1 MFASFVRS
9 SLVRTSL
16 ALALSAGTIATVT
29 TPTFAQ
35 QTGQQTGQQAAK
47 QQAGAAVDLPIRK
60 ITLYRSGVASFER
73 SGSVTGDGIASLR
86 FRTEQVNDI
95 LKSLVVLDLSGGSID
110 GVNYA
115 SQEPL
120 AKRLSSFGIDISDSP
135 TLQQILARLRGSRL
149 IVQTADKTVTGTI
162 LGGETRPEAVGDA
175 TQLVNVPYI
184 SLITEQGI
192 VAVNLNTARGIKLED
207 EKLNA
212 ELMKAL
218 AAVAEYREDR
228 TKTVDIRFSGVGT
241 RNVQTTYVHEAP
253 VWKTSYRLVLPD
265 AKEDAKQDKPLMQ
278 GWAIVENTTDNDWND
293 VELSLVSG
301 RPASFQMNLYDPIFT
316 TRPLIAVPVPQT
328 LIGQVYDEAS
338 ETEFV
343 RRVAAGEDGR
353 ALAKLAPQ
361 MMFDRAPGAPAAG
374 KPASAMRG
382 TGGQSP
388 FTESDE
394 VTADSSAGF
403 GSSLNMY
410 AAASNIASAAAGLQT
425 GEVFFF
431 RLSRPVTIKRQRSAM
446 LPIVSQTIEGRRVSI
461 IGVNDAGP
469 NPMRG
474 VQMTNDT
481 GLQLIAGPVSIF
493 DGDAYAGDAQMGDT
507 SKGDKRLLSYSVDQ
521 DVLFTR
527 ENSVD
532 QRVTRMRIVNGLLE
546 SSVVWRDTTKISID
560 NKDEDNNRTIIAEIP
575 KVPGAELK
583 DGVKPVETNANLYR
597 FEVSVSSKSKA
608 DLTATQERVESSSAY
623 LMNYSIEQLMYYRTS
638 GAKLSDAVL
647 SAFRKAQELQVAINT
662 ATESV
667 TQLDTQRNEITRDQD
682 RIRQNMSSI
691 DRNSDYYNRL
701 LKKLNDQ
708 ETQVEQ
714 LDAQLR
720 TARAAVQTAEAALN
734 DYLANLNVE

>member
-9 SLVRTSL
+9 SLLRTSL
-16 ALALSAGTIATVT
+16 ALALSAGTLTTVT
-29 TPTFAQ
+29 APAFAQ
-35 QTGQQTGQQAAK
+35 AATN
-47 QQAGAAVDLPIRK
+47 AAPAPVDLPIRK

-73 SGSVTGDGIASLR
+73 AGSVTGDGVASLR
-86 FRTEQVNDI
+86 FRTDQVNDI

-135 TLQQILARLRGSRL
+135 TLQQILSRLRGSRL
-149 IVQTADKTVTGTI
+149 TVQTADKTVSGTI
-162 LGGETRPEAVGDA
+162 LGGETRPEAVGEA
-175 TQLVNVPYI
+175 TQLVNVPYVT
-184 SLITEQGI
+184 LITEQGI

-278 GWAIVENTTDNDWND
+278 GWAIVENTTDNDWNN

-316 TRPLIAVPVPQT
+316 TRPMIAVPVPQT
-328 LIGQVYDEAS
+328 LVGQVYDDAS
-338 ETEFV
+338 ETEFG
-343 RRVAAGEDGR
+343 RRVAEGQEEPAMRKASRLRAEAKPAAPMVAGR
-353 ALAKLAPQ
+353 AGAGTAGQ
-361 MMFDRAPGAPAAG
+361 SSEGMSTDFMMFD
-374 KPASAMRG
+374 SM
-382 TGGQSP
+382 TGSQS
-388 FTESDE
+388 
-394 VTADSSAGF
+394 G
-403 GSSLNMY
+403 GLNMY
-410 AAASNIASAAAGLQT
+410 AAVANIASAAAGVQT

-431 RLSRPVTIKRQRSAM
+431 RLSRPVTIERQRSAM

-461 IGVNDAGP
+461 IGANDVGP

-474 VQMTNDT
+474 AQMTNDT

-493 DGDAYAGDAQMGDT
+493 DGDSYAGDAQMGDT

-527 ENSVD
+527 ENAVA
-532 QRVTRMRIVNGLLE
+532 QQVTRMRIVNGLLE
-546 SSVVWRDTTKISID
+546 SSVVWRDTTKITID
-560 NKDEDNNRTIIAEIP
+560 NKDEDNDRTIIAEIP

-583 DGVKPVETNANLYR
+583 DGAKPVETSASLYR
-597 FEVSVSSKSKA
+597 FEVELAPKSKTE
-608 DLTATQERVESSSAY
+608 LSATQERIESSSAY
-623 LMNYSIEQLMYYRTS
+623 LMNYSIDQLMYYRTS
-638 GAKLSDAVL
+638 GTKLSDAVL
-647 SAFRKAQELQVAINT
+647 NAFRKAQELQAAINT
-662 ATESV
+662 ANQTVTE
-667 TQLDTQRNEITRDQD
+667 LDTQRNEITRDQD
-682 RIRQNMSSI
+682 RIRQNMGSI

-701 LKKLNDQ
+701 LKKLSDQ

-714 LDAQLR
+714 IDAQLR
-720 TARAAVQTAEAALN
+720 AARANAQKAEEALN
-734 DYLANLNVE
+734 TYLSNLNVE

>member
-1 MFASFVRS
+1 MFASFARS

-16 ALALSAGTIATVT
+16 ALALSAGTLASVT
-29 TPTFAQ
+29 IPSDAYAQSTP
-35 QTGQQTGQQAAK
+35 QAA
-47 QQAGAAVDLPIRK
+47 AGPVDLPIRK

-73 SGSVTGDGIASLR
+73 AGSVTGDGVASLR

-149 IVQTADKTVTGTI
+149 AVQTADKTVTGTI

-175 TQLVNVPYI
+175 TQLVNVPYVT
-184 SLITEQGI
+184 LITEQGI

-207 EKLNA
+207 DKLNA

-278 GWAIVENTTDNDWND
+278 GWAIVENTTDNDWNN

-316 TRPLIAVPVPQT
+316 TRPMVAVPVPQT
-328 LIGQVYDEAS
+328 LVGQVYDEAS
-338 ETEFV
+338 ETEFG
-343 RRVAAGEDGR
+343 RRVAVGAAPDARAMRLKSAKPAAPSAQMPGGPRGEAA
-353 ALAKLAPQ
+353 ALAETDFAANV
-361 MMFDRAPGAPAAG
+361 FDAAG
-374 KPASAMRG
+374 T
-382 TGGQSP
+382 TG
-388 FTESDE
+388 
-394 VTADSSAGF
+394 
-403 GSSLNMY
+403 LNMY
-410 AAASNIASAAAGLQT
+410 AAAANIASAAAGVQT

-431 RLSRPVTIKRQRSAM
+431 RLSRPVTIERQRSAM

-527 ENSVD
+527 ENAIS
-532 QRVTRMRIVNGLLE
+532 QQITRMRIVNGLLE
-546 SSVVWRDTTKISID
+546 SSVVWRDTAKITIE
-560 NKDEDNNRTIIAEIP
+560 NKDEDKPRTIIAEIP

-583 DGVKPVETNANLYR
+583 DGAKPIETNANLYR
-597 FEVSVSSKSKA
+597 FEVAVSPKSKA
-608 DLTATQERVESSSAY
+608 ELVATQERVESSSAY
-623 LMNYSIEQLMYYRTS
+623 LMNYSLDQLMYYRTG

-647 SAFRKAQELQVAINT
+647 NAFRKAQELQAAINT
-662 ATESV
+662 ANQTVAE
-667 TQLDTQRNEITRDQD
+667 LDAQRSEITRDQD
-682 RIRQNMSSI
+682 RIRQNMGSI

-701 LKKLNDQ
+701 LKKLSDQ

-720 TARAAVQTAEAALN
+720 AARTAAQKAEEALN
-734 DYLANLNVE
+734 NYLASLNVE

>member
-1 MFASFVRS
+1 MFSSLVRS

-16 ALALSAGTIATVT
+16 ALALTAGTIATVA
-29 TPTFAQ
+29 TPTLA
-35 QTGQQTGQQAAK
+35 QQTGQQAAQ
-47 QQAGAAVDLPIRK
+47 QQADGRVDLPIRK

-73 SGSVTGDGIASLR
+73 SGTVTGDGIASLR

-162 LGGETRPEAVGDA
+162 LGGETRPEAVGEA
-175 TQLVNVPYI
+175 SQLINVPYI

-192 VAVNLNTARGIKLED
+192 ISINLNTARGIKLED

-228 TKTVDIRFSGVGT
+228 TKTVDIRFAGVGT

-253 VWKTSYRLVLPD
+253 VWKTSYRLVLPNT
-265 AKEDAKQDKPLMQ
+265 KEDAKQDKPLMQ

-316 TRPLIAVPVPQT
+316 TRPMVSVPVPQT
-328 LIGQVYDEAS
+328 LIGQVYDDAS
-338 ETEFV
+338 GTVDLSRMASTET
-343 RRVAAGEDGR
+343 GR
-353 ALAKLAPQ
+353 ALEKLSPQ
-361 MMFDRAPGAPAAG
+361 MLFDRAPGAPAAG

-388 FTESDE
+388 FTDAEA
-394 VTADSSAGF
+394 VTADSSVGF
-403 GSSLNMY
+403 GSSLDMY
-410 AAASNIASAAAGLQT
+410 AAASTITSAAAGLQT

-431 RLSRPVTIKRQRSAM
+431 RLSRPVTIERQRSAM
-446 LPIVSQTIEGRRVSI
+446 LPIVNQTIEGRRVSI
-461 IGVNDAGP
+461 IGVSDAGP

-532 QRVTRMRIVNGLLE
+532 QRVTRLRIVNGLLE
-546 SSVVWRDTTKISID
+546 SSVVWRDTTKITID
-560 NKDEDNNRTIIAEIP
+560 NKDEDNNRTIIAEVP
-575 KVPGAELK
+575 KVPGAQLK
-583 DGVKPVETNANLYR
+583 DGAKPIETNANLYR
-597 FEVSVSSKSKA
+597 FEVNVSSKSKA
-608 DLTATQERVESSSAY
+608 EISATQERVESSSAY
-623 LMNYSIEQLMYYRTS
+623 LMNYSIEQLMYYRTN

-647 SAFRKAQELQVAINT
+647 NAFRKAQELQAAINT
-662 ATESV
+662 ANQTVSE
-667 TQLDTQRNEITRDQD
+667 LDTQRGEITRDQD

-720 TARAAVQTAEAALN
+720 TARSAVENAEQALQN
-734 DYLANLNVE
+734 YLSNLNIE

>member
-9 SLVRTSL
+9 SLLRTSL
-16 ALALSAGTIATVT
+16 ALALSAGTLATVT
-29 TPTFAQ
+29 APAFAQ
-35 QTGQQTGQQAAK
+35 AA
-47 QQAGAAVDLPIRK
+47 ANAAPAPVDLPIRK

-73 SGSVTGDGIASLR
+73 SGSVTGDGVASLR

-135 TLQQILARLRGSRL
+135 TLQQILARLCGSRL

-162 LGGETRPEAVGDA
+162 LGGETRPEAVGEA
-175 TQLVNVPYI
+175 TQLVNVPYVT
-184 SLITEQGI
+184 LITEQGI

-293 VELSLVSG
+293 VQLSLVSG

-316 TRPLIAVPVPQT
+316 TRPMVAVPVPQT
-328 LIGQVYDEAS
+328 LIGQVYDDAS

-343 RRVAAGEDGR
+343 RRVAADEDGR

-361 MMFDRAPGAPAAG
+361 MLFDRAPGAPAAG

-382 TGGQSP
+382 AGGQSP
-388 FTESDE
+388 MLGE
-394 VTADSSAGF
+394 TAEFVSDSSAGF

-410 AAASNIASAAAGLQT
+410 TAASNIASVAAGLQT

-431 RLSRPVTIKRQRSAM
+431 RLSRPVTIERQRSAM

-527 ENSVD
+527 ENSVA
-532 QRVTRMRIVNGLLE
+532 QQITRMRIVNGLLE
-546 SSVVWRDTTKISID
+546 SSVVWRDTTKITVD
-560 NKDEDNNRTIIAEIP
+560 NKDEDNDRTIIAEIP
-575 KVPGAELK
+575 KVAGAELK
-583 DGVKPVETNANLYR
+583 DGAKPVETSAAFYR
-597 FEVSVSSKSKA
+597 FEFEVAPKSKA
-608 DLTATQERVESSSAY
+608 ELNATQERIESSSAY

-647 SAFRKAQELQVAINT
+647 NAFRKAQELQAAINT
-662 ATESV
+662 ANQTVTE
-667 TQLDTQRNEITRDQD
+667 LDTQRNEITRDQD

-701 LKKLNDQ
+701 LKKLSDQ

-720 TARAAVQTAEAALN
+720 AARTNAQKAEEALN
-734 DYLANLNVE
+734 SYLSTLNVE